1 MDSQIEILQGK
12 FSDIESAYEEKE
24 AKYTNLLTELSR
36 AKLEHETALVELKA
50 KMDSQE
56 KLFNETKYQ
65 LQTEKTEAMRNA
77 LSEKEELNAKIDL
90 LSSELKTKNRKAE
103 EYRKMNEQYESE
115 LQRIKFEGKQEFGTL
130 QAQISEMMAKSDE
143 ESHLFEKT
151 VQDMSR
157 RLAEKNSIIH
167 QMKSDLAEAH
177 NLLERSEIRIS
188 NEVSNRELII
198 KSLEGK
204 VKEQKKELDRIQ
216 LSLESSRIEQKKLV
230 EIDRYIYQEY

>member
-1 MDSQIEILQGK
+1 
-12 FSDIESAYEEKE
+12 
-24 AKYTNLLTELSR
+24 
-36 AKLEHETALVELKA
+36 
-50 KMDSQE
+50 MDSQE
-56 KLFNETKYQ
+56 KIFNETKYQ

-90 LSSELKTKNRKAE
+90 LSSELKTKDRKAE
-103 EYRKMNEQYESE
+103 EYRKMTEQYESE